1 MQRSFVKVCSATVP
15 IRVADVE
22 FNTKQI
28 IDAIN
33 ESYERGSSLIVFP
46 ELSLCGY
53 TCGDLFNQRM
63 LIDAVAEAI
72 AVAAEATKGKNIL
85 SFVGAPLMN
94 EGKLYNC
101 AVAICDGC
109 VWALFLK
116 LICLI
121 SGNFTSR
128 EIL

>member
-85 SFVGAPLMN
+85 SFCRRSFD
-94 EGKLYNC
+94 E
-101 AVAICDGC
+101 
-109 VWALFLK
+109 
-116 LICLI
+116 
-121 SGNFTSR
+121 
-128 EIL
+128 